1 MSSTCRCFLVAALL
15 FTWAFAG
22 CANHIPELLPIGN
35 KSVKT
40 GELLE
45 FDVKAKDDDGD
56 PLKFVISD
64 GKPPAARFDQI
75 DKNTATFSWTP
86 IASDAGPQGE
96 GMEYQVT
103 FKVGDGIDT
112 SSETIAIFVTLGG
125 AGTGSPVFITPSDY
139 TLDLDRTD
147 RIEFNIEVRDPSS
160 SDVTLRLVDGIPG
173 GEFSTTA
180 SKTAIF
186 RWTPSEAQINEKP
199 VWGIRVGAKDESNP
213 EVFQDITILLKGG
226 QKKCEGTPPTVDH
239 KSLPDQRGPD
249 DYVVQ
254 VTATDAE
261 SAVEAVA
268 LYWMI
273 DSGGGGGSFTKITMT
288 TTGGNGWQGSIPNP
302 GLTGDQTATISYY
315 ICALD
320 NDDPSGTEC
329 DMRGCAPAE
338 GRFAFTAY
346 ASGSST
352 CEDDNFESNDSAG
365 SATAVDFD
373 TYGEW
378 YNWFLKIC
386 PANVD
391 YFRMN
396 IPANNKLSAILSYT
410 EANGGLEMHLL
421 DSGENLLVTGQ
432 RNTDEVFL
440 ESDVFTQSQ
449 DVYLRVR
456 AYNADAQ
463 VTNSYSLLAVRE
475 EFVQCNDDNFEPND
489 TPSDAKTVSEQDYPG
504 LACCGDPDWYKI
516 DLNTGDKLEVL
527 IEFTQQDG
535 DLDLWVFDSATALG
549 GGTLS
554 CDNALGCGI
563 TETSNEE
570 VTVESIP
577 ADGTYYIAVGPYQ
590 NAKNTYD
597 MTIVVTPQ
605 TQTCQDDADEEN
617 DDPINGTGIFT
628 TSTKPDQVLCP
639 ADEDWYWVYL
649 YEGQTVVVDLTFIH
663 ANGDLDLKL
672 YDSEVTPD
680 TLFEHQ
686 LASSVTVTDN
696 EHLEYTAEMD
706 SDFNIRVYGWNLQ
719 DRTTY
724 SLGVTLP

>member
-1 MSSTCRCFLVAALL
+1 MNSACRCFVVAALL
-15 FTWAFAG
+15 FAWAFAG

-56 PLKFVISD
+56 PLQIVISS

-75 DKNTATFSWTP
+75 DNNTATFSWTP
-86 IASDAGPQGE
+86 IASDAGPSGE
-96 GMEYQVT
+96 GMEYQVA

-112 SSETIAIFVTLGG
+112 SSEIISIFVTLGG

-139 TLDLDRTD
+139 TLDLDRTNQ
-147 RIEFNIEVRDPSS
+147 IEFNIEVRDADSAS
-160 SDVTLRLVDGIPG
+160 ITLRLVDGIPG
-173 GEFSTTA
+173 GEFSTTG
-180 SKTAIF
+180 SKNGIF
-186 RWTPSEAQINEKP
+186 RWTPTEAQINEKP

-213 EVFQDITILLKGG
+213 AVFQDITILLKGG

-239 KSLPDQRGPD
+239 KSLPDQRGAD
-249 DYVVQ
+249 DYLVEI
-254 VTATDAE
+254 TATDSE
-261 SAVEAVA
+261 SEVSAVA
-268 LYWMI
+268 LYWLL
-273 DSGGGGGSFTKITMT
+273 DDGGGGSYQKNSMT
-288 TTGGNGWQGSIPNP
+288 TTGGNGWQGTIPNP

-338 GRFAFTAY
+338 GRFVFTAY

-352 CEDDNFESNDSAG
+352 CEDDDFESNDSSG
-365 SATAVDFD
+365 SATEVTFD
-373 TYGEW
+373 SYGEW

-386 PANVD
+386 AANLD

-396 IPANNKLSAILSYT
+396 VPADHKIGAILSYT
-410 EANGGLEMHLL
+410 EANGGLQMDLL
-421 DSGENLLVTGQ
+421 DSNGSTVLAAGQ
-432 RNTDEVFL
+432 QTTDEVFV
-440 ESDVFTQSQ
+440 ESQVFSQSK
-449 DVYLRVR
+449 DVYLRVQGD
-456 AYNADAQ
+456 NPQ
-463 VTNSYSLLAVRE
+463 VANNYSLLVVRE
-475 EFVQCNDDNFEPND
+475 EFIQCTDDNFEPNN
-489 TPSDAKTVSEQDYPG
+489 TPNDAKTVSEQDYPG
-504 LACCGDPDWYKI
+504 LACCGEPDWYKI

-527 IEFTQQDG
+527 ITFVQENG
-535 DLDLWVFDSATALG
+535 DLDLWVFDSATVSG
-549 GGTLS
+549 GEALS

-590 NAKNTYD
+590 NAKNSYD
-597 MTIVVTPQ
+597 MLIIVTPQ
-605 TQTCQDDADEEN
+605 TQTCQDDGDEPNDAPADATV
-617 DDPINGTGIFT
+617 ISFT
-628 TSTKPDQVLCP
+628 TTKADQVLCP
-639 ADEDWYWVYL
+639 ANEDWYDIYMFMD
-649 YEGQTVVVDLTFIH
+649 ETIVVDLTFLH

-672 YDSEVTPD
+672 YDADVTPD
-680 TLFEHQ
+680 DLWNHQ
-686 LASSVTVTDN
+686 VASSVTVNDN
-696 EHLEYTAEMD
+696 ELITFTNETGVDATFYL
-706 SDFNIRVYGWNLQ
+706 RVYGWNLQ

-724 SLGVTLP
+724 SLGVTFQ

>member
-1 MSSTCRCFLVAALL
+1 MNSACRCFVVAALL

-56 PLKFVISD
+56 PLEFAVQ
-64 GKPPAARFDQI
+64 GKPAAARFDQV
-75 DKNTATFSWTP
+75 DDNTATFSWTP
-86 IASDAGPQGE
+86 IASDAGPSGE
-96 GMEYQVT
+96 GQEFQVT
-103 FKVGDGIDT
+103 FLVTDT
-112 SSETIAIFVTLGG
+112 MDTKSEIISIFVTLGG

-139 TLDLDRTD
+139 TLDLDRTNQ
-147 RIEFNIEVRDPSS
+147 IEFNIEVRDADSAS
-160 SDVTLRLVDGIPG
+160 ITLRLIDGIPG
-173 GEFSTTA
+173 GEFSTSG
-180 SKTAIF
+180 SKNGTF
-186 RWTPSEAQINEKP
+186 RWTPTEAQINEKP

-226 QKKCEGTPPTVDH
+226 QKKCEGTAPTVDH

-249 DYVVQ
+249 DYLVE
-254 VTATDAE
+254 VTATDQE
-261 SAVEAVA
+261 SEVAAVA
-268 LYWMI
+268 LYWKL
-273 DSGGGGGSFTKITMT
+273 DDGGGGSFQKSSMT
-288 TTGGNGWQGSIPNP
+288 TTGADRWQGTIPNP
-302 GLTGDQTATISYY
+302 GLAEGQTATMSYY

-329 DMRGCAPAE
+329 DMRGCAPEE

-352 CEDDNFESNDSAG
+352 CEDDDFESNDSSG
-365 SATAVDFD
+365 SATEVTFD

-386 PANVD
+386 AANVD

-396 IPANNKLSAILSYT
+396 IPADHKVGAILSYT
-410 EANGGLEMHLL
+410 DANGLLQMDLL
-421 DSGENLLVTGQ
+421 DTNGSTVLAAGQ
-432 RNTDEVFL
+432 RTPDEVFV
-440 ESDVFTQSQ
+440 ESQVFSQ
-449 DVYLRVR
+449 GKDVYLRVQGD
-456 AYNADAQ
+456 NAQAA
-463 VTNSYSLLAVRE
+463 NNYSLLVVRE
-475 EFVQCNDDNFEPND
+475 EFIQCNDDSFEPNN
-489 TPSDAKTVSEQDYPG
+489 TPNDAKTVASQVYSD

-516 DLNTGDKLEVL
+516 VLDTGDKLEVL
-527 IEFTQQDG
+527 IEFVQEDG
-535 DLDLWVFDSATALG
+535 DLDLWVFDSATAFG
-549 GGTLS
+549 GETLS

-563 TETSNEE
+563 TETSDEQ

-590 NAKNTYD
+590 NAKNTYH

-605 TQTCQDDADEEN
+605 TQECQDDADEEN
-617 DDPINGTGIFT
+617 DDPVWGTGIVST
-628 TSTKPDQVLCP
+628 TTKPDQVLCP
-639 ADEDWYWVYL
+639 SDEDWYWVYL
-649 YEGQTVVVDLTFIH
+649 YAGQTVVVDLTFIH

-672 YDSEVTPD
+672 YDSEVTMD

-686 LASSVTVTDN
+686 LAYSVTVTDN

-706 SDFNIRVYGWNLQ
+706 SDFNIRVYGYNLEQ
-719 DRTTY
+719 ETTY
-724 SLGVTLP
+724 SIGVTLP

>member
-1 MSSTCRCFLVAALL
+1 MNSACKCFVVAALL
-15 FTWAFAG
+15 STWVFTG
-22 CANHIPELLPIGN
+22 CANHIPEMLPIGN

-40 GELLE
+40 GNLLE
-45 FDVKAKDDDGD
+45 FEINAKDDDGD
-56 PLKFVISD
+56 PLEFAVQ
-64 GKPPAARFDQI
+64 GKPAAANFDQV
-75 DKNTATFSWTP
+75 DNNTAVFSWTP
-86 IASDAGPQGE
+86 IASDAGPSGE
-96 GMEYQVT
+96 GKEFQVT
-103 FKVGDGIDT
+103 FLVTDGIDKDT
-112 SSETIAIFVTLGG
+112 ETISIFVTLGG

-147 RIEFNIEVRDPSS
+147 RIECNIEVRDA
-160 SDVTLRLVDGIPG
+160 DTRNVTLRIVDGIPG
-173 GEFSTTA
+173 GEFSTTGD
-180 SKTAIF
+180 KTAVF
-186 RWTPSEAQINEKP
+186 RWTPTEAQINEKP

-226 QKKCEGTPPTVDH
+226 QKKCEGTPPAVDH
-239 KSLPDQRGPD
+239 KSLPDQRGSG
-249 DYVVQ
+249 DYLVE
-254 VTATDAE
+254 VTATDSE
-261 SAVEAVA
+261 SEVAAVA
-268 LYWMI
+268 LYWLL
-273 DSGGGGGSFTKITMT
+273 DDGGGGSYQKSSMT
-288 TTGGNGWQGSIPNP
+288 TTGGDAWQGNIPNP

-352 CEDDNFESNDSAG
+352 CEDDDFESNDSSG
-365 SATAVDFD
+365 SATEVTFD

-391 YFRMN
+391 YYRMN
-396 IPANNKLSAILSYT
+396 ILADHKLGAILSYT
-410 EANGGLEMHLL
+410 EANGALRMDLL
-421 DSGENLLVTGQ
+421 DSDGSTVLAAGQ
-432 RNTDEVFL
+432 RTTDEVYV
-440 ESDVFTQSQ
+440 ESQVFSQSR
-449 DVYLRVR
+449 DVYLRMPGD
-456 AYNADAQ
+456 NAQ
-463 VTNSYSLLAVRE
+463 VANSYSLLAVRE
-475 EFVQCNDDNFEPND
+475 EFVQCTDDSFEPNN
-489 TPSDAKTVSEQDYPG
+489 TPNDATTVSEQDYPN
-504 LACCGDPDWYKI
+504 LACCGEPDWYKI

-527 IEFTQQDG
+527 ITFVQENG
-535 DLDLWVFDSATALG
+535 DLDLWVFDSATVFG
-549 GGTLS
+549 GDTLS

-577 ADGTYYIAVGPYQ
+577 ADGTYYLAVGPYQ

-597 MTIVVTPQ
+597 MLIVVTPQ
-605 TQTCQDDADEEN
+605 TQTCQDDSDEEN
-617 DDPINGTGIFT
+617 DDPINGTGIIT
-628 TSTKPDQVLCP
+628 ATTKPGQVLCP
-639 ADEDWYWVYL
+639 GDEDWYWVYL
-649 YEGQTVVVDLTFIH
+649 YEGQTVVVDLTFAH

-706 SDFNIRVYGWNLQ
+706 SDFNIRVYGWNIEQ
-719 DRTTY
+719 RTTY
-724 SLGVTLP
+724 DLGVDFQ